1 MAQITYAN
9 KSDINTTATPATN
22 KVTSADMNE
31 IKSVVNT
38 NANLMGDLST
48 LNTTDKSN
56 LVGAINEINTVTT
69 GSATVNSTYI
79 SDAENNY
86 WEKYGKVVVFH
97 FTMRT
102 TGTWDNTTQFLSGL
116 PKPISYTRFMALNTS
131 NNSPLRI
138 GIDTSGN
145 VYNAWSNVTPSSGHI
160 IEGSVT
166 YITSE

>member
-38 NANLMGDLST
+38 NANLMGDLAN

-79 SDAENNY
+79 SSFESNT
-86 WEKYGKVVVFH
+86 WERIGKVVVYH
-97 FTMRT
+97 FTLT
-102 TGTWDNTTQFLSGL
+102 VTGTWDNTTNFLTNL
-116 PKPISYTRFMALNTS
+116 PKPISYIRFVALNSST
-131 NNSPLRI
+131 NEPIRVA
-138 GIDTSGN
+138 IDTNGGA
-145 VYNAWSNVTPSSGHI
+145 YNAWSLVAPISGQI